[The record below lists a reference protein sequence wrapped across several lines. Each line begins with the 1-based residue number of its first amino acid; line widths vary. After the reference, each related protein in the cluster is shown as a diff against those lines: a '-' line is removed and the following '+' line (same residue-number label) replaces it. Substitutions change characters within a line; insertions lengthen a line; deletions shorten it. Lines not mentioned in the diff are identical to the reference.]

1 MVAEVRKPGLKKFL
15 QQMVNEL
22 VGQSKPGVRVLDLQE
37 LAVATDGGSVDDL
50 VLLVRPDFVVTGL
63 NLPTLRR
70 FNARLDQGSKGFAS
84 TPFGQ
89 RVALGYEGGVTILAA
104 ADLQKILSQV
114 PPGPQQNQVAFQR
127 TGFADMKYLV
137 WAHKSVPG
145 QAASQAELSFVAP
158 RHGMASWLAKPAPLG
173 SLDFPSP
180 QPIPVTAT
188 VPPIP
193 PQLFD

>member
-1 MVAEVRKPGLKKFL
+1 
-15 QQMVNEL
+15 MVNDAR
-22 VGQSKPGVRVLDLQE
+22 GKPTTGVRVLDPQE
-37 LAVATDGGSVDDL
+37 LAVAKDGSSAEEL
-50 VLLVRPDFVVTGL
+50 ILLVRPDFVVAGL
-63 NLPTLRR
+63 NLATLRR
-70 FNARLDQGSKGFAS
+70 FNAHLNQGSKGFAS

-114 PPGPQQNQVAFQR
+114 PSGTQQNQVAFQR

-137 WAHKSVPG
+137 WAHKSVAG
-145 QAASQAELSFVAP
+145 EAASQAELSFVAP

-180 QPIPVTAT
+180 EAMMVSTT
-188 VPPIP
+188 VLPSPS
-193 PQLFD
+193 